1 MRRRRMR
8 RAVRLLVVLGLA
20 VALAGCG
27 SDNKVGNKALLDFK
41 EEAQTR
47 LGETTTTTAP
57 PTTTTT
63 AVAATA
69 TTAAVAKQPAS
80 GTATTSPPTT
90 RPATATTA
98 TTATTAQVP
107 QEAVLAIAING
118 DTTSDPPLD
127 PQYARVYVGGI
138 VRWTNTDS
146 KPHSVQAVSGQFRSP
161 DIPPGGTF
169 EYKATTAG
177 IFDYSDGTR
186 PYVNATLEVL

>member
-1 MRRRRMR
+1 MR
-8 RAVRLLVVLGLA
+8 RAPSLLVVLGLA
-20 VALAGCG
+20 VGLAGCG

-63 AVAATA
+63 VGAVTA
-69 TTAAVAKQPAS
+69 TTIPAGAKQPPS
-80 GTATTSPPTT
+80 GTATTTPPTT
-90 RPATATTA
+90 RPSTATTA
-98 TTATTAQVP
+98 TTATAAPAP

-118 DTTSDPPLD
+118 DSSSDPPLD

-138 VRWTNTDS
+138 VRWTNNDS
-146 KPHSVQAVSGQFRSP
+146 KPHSIQAVSGQFRSP

-169 EYKATTAG
+169 EYKATSGG